1 MDLKFNLP
9 SIELTKKHFNG
20 LDLKTTDISNDK
32 DDKKLKEAC
41 RDFES
46 ILLNQ
51 MLSAMRKAI
60 PKDGLFKKS
69 LCMDI
74 YESMY
79 DQYLSKEIAQEKGIG
94 MRDMLYKD
102 LYDKNKVLK

>member
-1 MDLKFNLP
+1 MDFQSKIP
-9 SIELTKKHFNG
+9 SVELIKNHFNG
-20 LDLKTTDISNDK
+20 LDFKKNNMDNK
-32 DDKKLKEAC
+32 DSKKLKETC

-51 MLSAMRKAI
+51 MLSAMRKSI
-60 PKDGLFKKS
+60 PKSGLFKKS
-69 LCMDI
+69 LGMDI

-94 MRDMLYKD
+94 IKEMLYKELNNQD
-102 LYDKNKVLK
+102 RIKK